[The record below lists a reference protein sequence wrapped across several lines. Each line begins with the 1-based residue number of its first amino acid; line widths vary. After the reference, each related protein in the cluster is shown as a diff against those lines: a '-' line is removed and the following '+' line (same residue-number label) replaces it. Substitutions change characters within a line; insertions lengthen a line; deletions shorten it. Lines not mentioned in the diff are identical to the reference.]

1 VYSLRFFYF
10 YGSMNDS
17 FLYEVVRSLS
27 NPNWEEMC
35 FIVPNKRSALHLTQT
50 IISQLEE
57 PTIAPEILDIDS
69 FICSL
74 SNMEAPP
81 KMELLFTLYHS
92 YSQHVDPKDRDDFV
106 SFLGWGETLLGDL
119 DAIDRNLLDR
129 QEVFALLVGM
139 QEVKA
144 WGSDDNELVQKYF
157 GFWKELPKIYQSFSS
172 ALLQKGHGTSGM
184 LCREAVRNLEVFL
197 EAHPNK
203 TFIICGFNALT
214 ESESTLFQSI
224 LAQKRGKIYWDADEY
239 FVSNAQ
245 ELSGLYLNKYK
256 QCSLSIF
263 SRLVFSSNA
272 STSSLA

>member
-1 VYSLRFFYF
+1 MQITMYSLRFFYF

-35 FIVPNKRSALHLTQT
+35 FVVPNKRSALHLTQT
-50 IISQLEE
+50 IISQLKA

-81 KMELLFTLYHS
+81 KMELLFTLYQS
-92 YSQHVDPKDRDDFV
+92 YCQHVDSKDRDDFV

-119 DAIDRNLLDR
+119 DAIDRNLLYR

-144 WGSDDNELVQKYF
+144 
-157 GFWKELPKIYQSFSS
+157 GF
-172 ALLQKGHGTSGM
+172 
-184 LCREAVRNLEVFL
+184 V
-197 EAHPNK
+197 
-203 TFIICGFNALT
+203 
-214 ESESTLFQSI
+214 
-224 LAQKRGKIYWDADEY
+224 
-239 FVSNAQ
+239 
-245 ELSGLYLNKYK
+245 
-256 QCSLSIF
+256 
-263 SRLVFSSNA
+263 
-272 STSSLA
+272 